1 MVHTADINIGTK
13 HGDACTCKQ
22 LDPIVIQPVIV
33 ADDCPGRLREHFH
46 TVAEAFQQPPHMG
59 RVTITWPAA
68 RNDALPLFSREMQ
81 IHDADTGQPILT
93 VTGMQIVLGGEA
105 WRGEAIHV
113 DLTMLADAEGQPIL
127 DGPGS
132 ANKAY
137 DRDNGVIRTG
147 VFRYA
152 VMEMRTAAADNPEG

>member
-1 MVHTADINIGTK
+1 MSRTVDVHIDK
-13 HGDACTCKQ
+13 QHGENCTCHK
-22 LDPIVIQPVIV
+22 LEPIVFNPVIV

-46 TVAEAFQQPPHMG
+46 TVAETFQQPPHMG
-59 RVTITWPAA
+59 RVVITWPAV

-81 IHDADTGQPILT
+81 IHNADTGEPILT

-113 DLTMLADAEGQPIL
+113 DLTMLADADGQPIL
-127 DGPGS
+127 NGPGS

-137 DRDNGVIRTG
+137 DRDNSTVRTG

-152 VMEMRTAAADNPEG
+152 VMEMRTVAGNPEG